1 MATMKC
7 AHAVFACASAAAHA
21 YTVEIP
27 EAGIGGRVLSIAAF
41 TLALGLFVGFVGGRR
56 IFKTDEAAKLSEG
69 TYALHWNPRKERRGL
84 GDLVRSLNHVAIIV
98 SDVGRS
104 LSFYVEVLGFQ
115 QIQRPN
121 FDRHGGWCT
130 MGNVELHLIKGRPVV
145 HSGEDLIV
153 SHLALETENPE
164 LVLEKLIE
172 MNVPFRQNISVP
184 DPKKAREN
192 TVESFTDSKGKVTQ
206 YFIRDPD
213 GYYLEIC
220 NCDILTKFCLE
231 AEAKQFES
239 KDKQAS
245 LMDIFFGTYSEGQC
259 LAPDFTVGSVFKIA
273 CVVKRLIKRA
283 RINLRRDIGEHLAEE
298 LRGVV
303 TADAADEV
311 LLTRL
316 RNRQKTYSDV
326 TQGFTYQDLIKAL
339 KRSGNDMPKTIL
351 ILRSMRHNETV
362 MLPPVY
368 LINHGGD
375 KDFEAKGMVKQHVH
389 KTVRRP
395 SFMQTLGST
404 MMYAGAAFNDNNR
417 EAYDVDHDQEH
428 ENGVAAKLEAV
439 IGRRATRLFG
449 FGRQSFMQKRGTNV
463 TASAT
468 SFAEANYEVAKRRAS
483 KAHLA
488 CFVEEPDEEE
498 EEEMPTLLGT
508 DSSGMKSRLSG
519 RSRCLSPERLSKAQ
533 VESDAS
539 SDESQPL

>member
-1 MATMKC
+1 MKC
-7 AHAVFACASAAAHA
+7 AHAVSVCASAAAA
-21 YTVEIP
+21 RIYTVELP
-27 EAGIGGRVLSIAAF
+27 EVSIGGKVVSIAAF
-41 TLALGLFVGFVGGRR
+41 TLASGFLAGVVAGRR
-56 IFKTDEAAKLSEG
+56 IFKKNEAAKPSEG
-69 TYALHWNPRKERRGL
+69 TFALHWNPRKERRGL
-84 GDLVRSLNHVAIIV
+84 GDLVKSLNHVAIIV

-104 LSFYVEVLGFQ
+104 LAFYVEVLGFQ

-153 SHLALETENPE
+153 SHLALESDHPE
-164 LVLEKLIE
+164 LVLQKLIE
-172 MNVPFRQNISVP
+172 MKVPFRQNISVP

-239 KDKQAS
+239 TDKKQSS
-245 LMDIFFGTYSEGQC
+245 LMDIFFGTYSEGRC
-259 LAPDFTVGSVFKIA
+259 LAPDFTIGSVFKIA

-283 RINLRRDIGEHLAEE
+283 RSNLRRDIGEHLAED

-303 TADAADEV
+303 PADVADEV

-316 RNRQKTYSDV
+316 QNRQKTYSDV
-326 TQGFTYQDLIKAL
+326 TQGFTHRDLVKAL

-368 LINHGGD
+368 LMNEGGEE
-375 KDFEAKGMVKQHVH
+375 DFEAKGTVNQHVH

-395 SFMQTLGST
+395 SFMQVLGST
-404 MMYAGAAFNDNNR
+404 SMYAGAAFKDNTR
-417 EAYDVDHDQEH
+417 QAYDVDHDEEH
-428 ENGVAAKLEAV
+428 EMGVAAKLQAV
-439 IGRRATRLFG
+439 IGRRVSRLFG
-449 FGRQSFMQKRGTNV
+449 MDRQSFMERRGTV
-463 TASAT
+463 LAGSVS
-468 SFAEANYEVAKRRAS
+468 SFAEVNYAVSKRRAS
-483 KAHLA
+483 KQHLA
-488 CFVEEPDEEE
+488 CLAEESDAEEE
-498 EEEMPTLLGT
+498 EETLPTLLGT
-508 DSSGMKSRLSG
+508 ADSSGVKSRLSK
-519 RSRCLSPERLSKAQ
+519 RSQGSQRLSKSQ